1 MEAYIFV
8 KIAGQSDMCGYNRS
22 VLEKIA
28 KIKGVKD
35 AQLLFGDYDAIVFL
49 DLPKIHDIENV
60 VMEEI
65 HLVEGV
71 ESTLTLL
78 SVDEEILE

>member
-1 MEAYIFV
+1 
-8 KIAGQSDMCGYNRS
+8 MCGYNRS

-28 KIKGVKD
+28 RIKGVKK

-49 DLPKIHDIENV
+49 DLPKIHNIENTV
-60 VMEEI
+60 LEEI
-65 HLVEGV
+65 RLMEGV